1 DAPGPRSRPLRGA
14 HGGEDGL
21 ARARR
26 PGPRSRALG
35 LAPPST
41 EPPRAGVRERPRG
54 GGRHPRPRGPDP
66 GGHVGAGVRGRLR
79 ATAGRAAAA
88 LRFAPGQP
96 FGDRYTLV
104 EEIGAGGMGHVYKA
118 IDVRLG
124 KTVALKLVRAGFADQ
139 EQTIERFRRE
149 LSLAQEVTHP
159 NVCRVY

>member
-1 DAPGPRSRPLRGA
+1 ERAPVSCPHSGGEVPPGGSCPACSVETMGESITSGATAPIPGPP
-14 HGGEDGL
+14 
-21 ARARR
+21 
-26 PGPRSRALG
+26 
-35 LAPPST
+35 
-41 EPPRAGVRERPRG
+41 
-54 GGRHPRPRGPDP
+54 
-66 GGHVGAGVRGRLR
+66 
-79 ATAGRAAAA
+79 GRAAAA

-159 NVCRVY
+159 NVCRVYYLGEIDGTAFISMEY